1 MSVGYRNRKKAIR
14 RLRKEF
20 RETAVELLKHYAA
33 QYNDRWEGLAAR
45 LALRD
50 RGISW

>member
-1 MSVGYRNRKKAIR
+1 MSISYKNRRKTIR

-20 RETAVELLKHYAA
+20 QTANPDLLRHYAA
-33 QYNDRWEGLAAR
+33 TYNDRWEGLAAR

-50 RGISW
+50 RRL